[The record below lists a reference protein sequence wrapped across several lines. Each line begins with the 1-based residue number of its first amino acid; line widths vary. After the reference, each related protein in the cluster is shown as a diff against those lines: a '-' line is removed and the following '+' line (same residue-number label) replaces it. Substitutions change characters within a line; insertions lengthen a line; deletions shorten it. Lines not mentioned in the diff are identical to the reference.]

1 MPRNPSVGVQARAPY
16 EINLYHRIAYGLGTV
31 GITVVSAPVAFLFL
45 YYLTEVVGLSPGLAG
60 TAIALPKL
68 WDALFDPLFGGWV
81 DRLALRMGRR
91 GPIAA
96 LSGAGYLVSFVVLFS
111 LPQLHSQLSQFL
123 LTVLFLITFSVTQ
136 TGFSVSQYSLA
147 AEMTETPF
155 HLSGLISLA
164 NVLGQLF
171 SVASFALAPLVVAAA
186 GGGRRGYFHLALDTA
201 VFAGVAMFIFVVK
214 THSVPVRAE
223 RGESAE
229 IPLIRAIR
237 STGANRPFYLLIG
250 FLLCQGIGSSILV
263 SFLPFANQYVLAGH
277 SASLSVMIVLVRA
290 TGLLGMAAT
299 PWAVGRFG
307 DLGCLRW
314 TNMLAACGLATLFAA
329 SFLPISAT
337 WMALGLI
344 GLMVGANFV
353 ALQTAILEVAQLRLS
368 GGAAIAIG
376 VYYGIMVAAT
386 KIADSA
392 GGFVG
397 GELLD
402 AIGFV
407 TGRGRQPAATIAWL
421 RAGYSLVPMLLVL
434 AGAAFLHFVELRQEP
449 PAAEDRE
456 AQRNSI

>member
-1 MPRNPSVGVQARAPY
+1 MSRNPSAGVTANKAS

-31 GITVVSAPVAFLFL
+31 GITVVSAPVAFLLL
-45 YYLTEVVGLSPGLAG
+45 YYLTEVIGLSPGLAG
-60 TAIALPKL
+60 IAIALPKL
-68 WDALFDPLFGGWV
+68 WDALVDPLFGGWV

-96 LSGAGYLVSFVVLFS
+96 ISGAGYLISFVVLFS
-111 LPQLHSQLSQFL
+111 LPQFQSPLSQFL
-123 LTVLFLITFSVTQ
+123 LTFLFLIAFSTSQ

-155 HLSGLISLA
+155 QLSGLISLA

-186 GGGRRGYFHLALDTA
+186 GGGRSGYFHLALDTA
-201 VFAGVAMFIFVVK
+201 VFAGVAMFIFVIK
-214 THSVPVRAE
+214 THRVPVRRDRDEPAE
-223 RGESAE
+223 F
-229 IPLIRAIR
+229 PLIQAIR
-237 STGANRPFYLLIG
+237 ATGANRAFYLLLA

-263 SFLPFANQYVLAGH
+263 GFLPFANKYVLAGH

-290 TGLLGMAAT
+290 TGLVGMAAT
-299 PWAVGRFG
+299 PWAVRRLG

-314 TNMLAACGLATLFAA
+314 TNMLSACGLAALFAA
-329 SFLPISAT
+329 SFLPIWAT
-337 WMALGLI
+337 WIALGVI

-353 ALQTAILEVAQLRLS
+353 ALQTAILEVSQLRLPC
-368 GGAAIAIG
+368 GAAIAIG

-407 TGRGRQPAATIAWL
+407 TSRTHQSAATIAWL
-421 RAGYSLVPMLLVL
+421 RAGYSLLPMLLVL
-434 AGAAFLHFVELRQEP
+434 AGAAFLYLAELRRQP
-449 PAAEDRE
+449 LAA
-456 AQRNSI
+456 

>member
-1 MPRNPSVGVQARAPY
+1 MPGIPSAGVMTPACS

-91 GPIAA
+91 RPIAA
-96 LSGAGYLVSFVVLFS
+96 ISGAGYLVSFVVLFS
-111 LPQLHSQLSQFL
+111 LPQLHSPLSQFL
-123 LTVLFLITFSVTQ
+123 LTVFFLIAFSVTQ

-147 AEMTETPF
+147 AEMTDTPF

-171 SVASFALAPLVVAAA
+171 SVASFALAPIVVAAA
-186 GGGRRGYFHLALDTA
+186 GGGRRGYFHLALDMA

-214 THSVPVRAE
+214 TQGVPVRAG
-223 RGESAE
+223 RDDGVE
-229 IPLIRAIR
+229 IPLIRAVR
-237 STGANRPFYLLIG
+237 ATGANRAFYLLIG

-263 SFLPFANQYVLAGH
+263 AFLPFANQYVLAGH

-299 PWAVGRFG
+299 PWAVRRVG

-314 TNMLAACGLATLFAA
+314 SNILAACGLAALFGA
-329 SFLPISAT
+329 SFLPIPAT
-337 WMALGLI
+337 WVALGLI

-353 ALQTAILEVAQLRLS
+353 ALQTAILQVSQLTLA

-392 GGFVG
+392 GGFAG

-407 TGRGRQPAATIAWL
+407 SGRAHQPAATIACM

-434 AGAAFLHFVELRQEP
+434 AGAAFLHFVELRPEP
-449 PAAEDRE
+449 PAGER
-456 AQRNSI
+456 QTRNDSV